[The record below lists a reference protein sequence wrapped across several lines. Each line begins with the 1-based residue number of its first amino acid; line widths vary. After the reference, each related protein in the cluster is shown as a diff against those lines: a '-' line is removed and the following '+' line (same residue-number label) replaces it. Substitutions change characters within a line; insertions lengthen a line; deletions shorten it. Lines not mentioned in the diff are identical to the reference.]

1 MEIKKL
7 ALVYF
12 SPTGTTQAA
21 LRHAAEYFG
30 LETEELDLTE
40 YSADNTEKHFGSDVL
55 VLIGAPVYGGRIPR
69 TMTERLR
76 GVTGSSTPSA
86 VLVTYG
92 ARAYEDALLELR
104 NEAAGNGFC
113 PAGAFAM
120 VAEHSVIRSVAAGR
134 PNETDLAV
142 LDAFCGKLR
151 EKLAKAASASELS
164 VPEVPGNEPYRR
176 YLDLPMVPVVSN
188 KCAGCGKCVKACPVG
203 AIYPEMPK
211 KTDGSLCIGCTRC
224 VRVCP
229 RGARKLSAV
238 KLFAA
243 KCVLSKA
250 QKQPKEPELFL

>member
-1 MEIKKL
+1 MELRKL

-12 SPTGTTQAA
+12 SPTGTTQRVLRYAA
-21 LRHAAEYFG
+21 QFLGMEATEY
-30 LETEELDLTE
+30 DLTE
-40 YSADNTEKHFGSDVL
+40 CAANVKKEFGPEEL
-55 VLIGAPVYGGRIPR
+55 VLIGAPVYGGRVPK
-69 TMTERLR
+69 TMTERLC
-76 GVTGSSTPSA
+76 GVTGNGTPAA

-104 NEAAGNGFC
+104 DEAVENGFF

-120 VAEHSVIRSVAAGR
+120 AAEHSVIRSVAAGR

-142 LDAFCGKLR
+142 LEAFCRELKGKLAR
-151 EKLAKAASASELS
+151 TASAEQLS
-164 VPEVPGNEPYRR
+164 VENIPGKIPYRK
-176 YLDLPMVPVVSN
+176 YLDLPMVPEVSK

-203 AIYPEMPK
+203 AIDPDTPK
-211 KTDGSLCIGCTRC
+211 KTDSSLCIGCTRC